1 MADLSFKISDLETIP
16 SRVEE
21 ISGNEKIA
29 LESTYFL
36 TYSHTIHGM
45 NYVTKNYKVPL
56 SLLRDDITAH
66 VEKIF
71 GVEGLTIN
79 GIDNVKAFNIKSKD
93 LTIDNVIG
101 KDSLDINIDMPENFI
116 QGTGDITVSKIDSTW
131 NIHSQSTSYY
141 EALLDKNVYNKNE
154 QLHLDKLNERSLY
167 IIAKDDAGYI
177 QNSKIG
183 INFLGYLLDDK
194 KDDAICSFKLYLNT
208 MDCSSDVKIGG
219 IDIKWVMNSDS
230 EISEYMQ
237 VFKPNKI
244 YSITFTSIP
253 IRVFKN
259 TSTEKDDKE
268 IFNNGRVI
276 VGEIN
281 WFISY
286 N

>member
-16 SRVEE
+16 SRIEE

-56 SLLRDDITAH
+56 SLLRDDLTAH

-71 GVEGLTIN
+71 DGNGLTIN
-79 GIDNVKAFNIKSKD
+79 EIDNIKALNIKSKD
-93 LTIDNVIG
+93 LTITNVVD
-101 KDSLDINIDMPENFI
+101 KNSLDINIDIPENFI
-116 QGTGDITVSKIDSTW
+116 RGTGDITVSKIDSTW
-131 NIHSQSTSYY
+131 NIHSQPTPYY
-141 EALLDKNVYNKNE
+141 ETLLDKNVYNVNE

-183 INFLGYLLDDK
+183 INFLGYLSDDK

-219 IDIKWVMNSDS
+219 IDIKWVMNPVSDN
-230 EISEYMQ
+230 SEYMQ
-237 VFKPNKI
+237 IFKPNKI

-259 TSTEKDDKE
+259 TSTEKDTAPV
-268 IFNNGRVI
+268 INGRVI